1 MDDIIFEKDYR
12 ETESAEYDK
21 WCDEVFDRAVN
32 CGMLKAYSEAM
43 DKIPKIIVPEDKK
56 NYEYLLERCD
66 AFVKQHRG
74 YIKGIVDYHR
84 WHAEINMFL
93 PFAEFD
99 DSEDLAFLKEIAEK
113 SQTVCFSPEEEGGI
127 RVHIFINY
135 FEELMSAEHKS
146 YIEYDA
152 IMQDKKL
159 SELLGIPELSDEEKE
174 LALKMKGILDRID
187 EETRIDR
194 ATVIF
199 FGPVVALANLGASL
213 TQVFASADRVLDL
226 LDEQPVTADVTDG
239 TDTAFAGAA
248 AEHVNFAYA
257 NEEVLHDLSLT
268 IPEKKI
274 VGITGRSGSG
284 KSTFLRL
291 LMRFWDVSSGSIR
304 FGAEDIRRVNTAAL
318 REQESLV
325 TQETE
330 LFDDTIENNIRI
342 AKRDATREEVE
353 AACKKAA
360 LDGFIHSLPKGY
372 DTPVG
377 ELGGALSGGERQRIG
392 VARAFLHDA
401 PFLLLDEPTSNLDS
415 LNEGVILKAVRAEC
429 KDKTVLLV
437 SHRKSTMAAADVSFS
452 VESGRLS

>member
-113 SQTVCFSPEEEGGI
+113 SQTVCFSPDEEGGI

-146 YIEYDA
+146 YIECDA

-159 SELLGIPELSDEEKE
+159 SALLGIPELSDEEKE

-194 ATVIF
+194 TTAF
-199 FGPVVALANLGASL
+199 RA
-213 TQVFASADRVLDL
+213 VLDKMTKEPEENWSLHYMATL
-226 LDEQPVTADVTDG
+226 LEA
-239 TDTAFAGAA
+239 
-248 AEHVNFAYA
+248 
-257 NEEVLHDLSLT
+257 
-268 IPEKKI
+268 
-274 VGITGRSGSG
+274 
-284 KSTFLRL
+284 L
-291 LMRFWDVSSGSIR
+291 LYFM
-304 FGAEDIRRVNTAAL
+304 
-318 REQESLV
+318 
-325 TQETE
+325 
-330 LFDDTIENNIRI
+330 
-342 AKRDATREEVE
+342 
-353 AACKKAA
+353 
-360 LDGFIHSLPKGY
+360 
-372 DTPVG
+372 
-377 ELGGALSGGERQRIG
+377 
-392 VARAFLHDA
+392 
-401 PFLLLDEPTSNLDS
+401 
-415 LNEGVILKAVRAEC
+415 LNEGNEKIDEEEHNEYKLVAYFSASGVTAKVAETLAEAIGADIFEIEPKVPYTEADLNWMDKKARSTIEMNDPASRPEIAVKRDNMKDYDTIFVGFPIWWYVAPTIINTFLESYDLTGKTIIPFATSGGSGIGKTNERLAPSCKGAKLMDGKVFKHNVGHKELAAWVDGLK
-429 KDKTVLLV
+429 L
-437 SHRKSTMAAADVSFS
+437 
-452 VESGRLS
+452 